1 MSLIF
6 GIYSG
11 PIYYPTM
18 PKTPHLTSESAAC
31 CWMPLFALRSELAR
45 RPELASH
52 PVALVAPDTARTPRV
67 WQVVALARH
76 AGVEAGMAVRPA
88 IRLCPAL
95 KPGAHE
101 PVPYEEP

>member
-18 PKTPHLTSESAAC
+18 PKTPHLTSASAAC

-52 PVALVAPDTARTPRV
+52 PVALAAPDTARPPRV
-67 WQVVALARH
+67 WQVVPLPRH
-76 AGVEAGMAVRPA
+76 AGVHPGMTVSQAIGLWPRPQL
-88 IRLCPAL
+88 RGPH
-95 KPGAHE
+95 PGH
-101 PVPYEEP
+101 VGR